1 MLKPI
6 KAAFFIGFALFAGTA
21 QGLPADVRPVNDR
34 DYLPEAL
41 KLVGQA
47 RQSVRAIMYLAQSNA
62 SYPRDPVLQ
71 LLQALAD
78 ARARGV
84 DVAVL
89 LERPREKFASSRDL
103 AEKNR
108 RVKDWLIEHGIPAY
122 QDSVETTTHA
132 KVLVVDKRYIIL
144 GSTNWTYS
152 ALARNHEASVL
163 IDSAALAGQYMEYFE
178 RIRKER

>member
-1 MLKPI
+1 MPKPI
-6 KAAFFIGFALFAGTA
+6 KAAFFIVFVWIACSA
-21 QGLPADVRPVNDR
+21 QAMPADVRPVNDR
-34 DYLPEAL
+34 DYLPSAL
-41 KLVGQA
+41 KLIGQS

-62 SYPRDPVLQ
+62 AYPKDPVRQ

-89 LERPREKFASSRDL
+89 LERPKEKFASSRDL
-103 AEKNR
+103 AEKNS
-108 RVKDWLIEHGIPAY
+108 RVKDWLLEHGIPAY

-132 KVLVVDKRYIIL
+132 KVLVVDKRYVIL

-163 IDSAALAGQYMEYFE
+163 IDSAALAGRYMEYFE
-178 RIRKER
+178 RIREER